1 MRKTVIFAVVLMVGC
16 SSAPKIPTTP
26 SIAKRYKDVTELPK
40 QLIKKEWPRGTIQ
53 PLKKGN
59 PALFDGIIFIEK
71 RAFEAGRLRIAYDEL
86 YRIAEINRRFINV
99 VIKVSDDALRKADIE
114 VRRLRALR
122 NSWWSR
128 NKLSIGLVG
137 GFVIGIGVTGLI
149 VYGVSKAVK

>member
-1 MRKTVIFAVVLMVGC
+1 MFRTALVVVLLVGC
-16 SSAPKIPTTP
+16 SRTTPIPKSP
-26 SIAKRYKDVTELPK
+26 SIAKRYKEVTELPK
-40 QLIKKEWPRGTIQ
+40 YQVKKTWAKRTIQ
-53 PLKKGN
+53 SLKKGD

-71 RAFEAGRLRIAYDEL
+71 RALEAGRLRIAYDEL
-86 YRIAEINRRFINV
+86 YKIAEINRRFVNV
-99 VIKVSDDALRKADIE
+99 VIKVSDDALRKADAK

-149 VYGVSKAVK
+149 VYGVSKAIK